1 MKKISSIA
9 LALIVVLS
17 LTGCGGKTVTCTK
30 TEDETTSEIK
40 ATFNGKEVTK
50 IVMESKTEVEADEV
64 DTSYS
69 LLKMVE
75 AMFEGKTGIK
85 ISTTKGTNS
94 VSMKVEMEP
103 SKLDEEVIDSMDL
116 GETDF
121 KNTSAEEYTKT
132 MTEDG
137 YTCK

>member
-30 TEDETTSEIK
+30 TEDGQTETEK
-40 ATFNGKEVTK
+40 VTFKGKEITK
-50 IVMESKTEVEADEV
+50 IIREGKIEAEADEL

-69 LLKMVE
+69 LFKMVE

-103 SKLDEEVIDSMDL
+103 SKLDEEIIDSMDL
-116 GETDF
+116 GEIDF

>member
-30 TEDETTSEIK
+30 TEDNQTLELK

-50 IVMESKTEVEADEV
+50 IVMESKIEVEADKV
-64 DTSYS
+64 DTSYAF
-69 LLKMVE
+69 LKMAE
-75 AMFEGKTGIK
+75 AMYEGKTGIK
-85 ISTTKGTNS
+85 VSTTKGANS

-103 SKLDEEVIDSMDL
+103 SKLDEEVIGSMDL

-121 KNTSAEEYTKT
+121 KNTSVEEYTKT